1 MELPLPSADDCLA
14 DKLRAGG
21 KRMTRLRVVAFS
33 GNFRRP
39 SKTLALTNAIVSQL
53 AQKTSAEIVT
63 YDLLDLDE
71 SVCTFDRAD
80 LSQQSARIIGELESA
95 DALIVA
101 TPIYKGAY
109 CGLMKHIFDL
119 LPADALC
126 ETPVLISANGGGP
139 RHALVIEHQ
148 LRPLFGFFEADT
160 LPTCVYSCEADF
172 KEDKIVDPGVLARID
187 KATNQMAHRLDEL
200 GEFSSE
206 SSTLVSGKN
215 HAYPV

>member
-1 MELPLPSADDCLA
+1 
-14 DKLRAGG
+14 
-21 KRMTRLRVVAFS
+21 MTHLNVVAFS

-39 SKTLALTNAIVSQL
+39 SKTLALTKTIVDRL
-53 AQKTSAEIVT
+53 APKTGARIVT

-80 LSQQSARIIGELESA
+80 LSEQSTRIIEDVETA

-119 LPADALC
+119 LPVDALYQ
-126 ETPVLISANGGGP
+126 TPVLISANGGGP

-160 LPTCVYSCEADF
+160 LPTCVYSCESDF
-172 KEDKIVDPGVLARID
+172 RDERIVDPGVLARID
-187 KATNQMAHRLDEL
+187 KATDQLANRLDRL
-200 GEFSSE
+200 CGVSSE
-206 SSTLVSGKN
+206 RVTLASGKS
-215 HAYPV
+215 HAYPA